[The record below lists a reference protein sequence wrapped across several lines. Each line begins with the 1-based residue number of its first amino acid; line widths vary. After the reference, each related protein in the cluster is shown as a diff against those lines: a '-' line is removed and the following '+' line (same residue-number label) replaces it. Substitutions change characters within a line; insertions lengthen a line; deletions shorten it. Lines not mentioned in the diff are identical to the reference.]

1 MIDFTSWIKGSLE
14 INLPEGRIWETS
26 ICWSRICLILHRGRG
41 RVCIHWWGW
50 WCKLSWPSTSR
61 WSCRWSG
68 RGQGTGGRNSAG
80 HKNSQTGQRN
90 FFIKALSLQCRSIL
104 PKQRPARK
112 QCVWKACQG
121 KWRYSSWAVRSNPR
135 SCCGG
140 WVHFELSYFFI
151 DGKPEHEKEN
161 SGGGESEDGQEEG
174 GEHPNLHLVL
184 QICTYKVD
192 IYIDIHFWTNK

>member
-14 INLPEGRIWETS
+14 INLPEDRIWETS

-80 HKNSQTGQRN
+80 HKNSQTRQRN
-90 FFIKALSLQCRSIL
+90 LFIIKAIFNAEVSYQNND
-104 PKQRPARK
+104 PQE
-112 QCVWKACQG
+112 
-121 KWRYSSWAVRSNPR
+121 SNA
-135 SCCGG
+135 
-140 WVHFELSYFFI
+140 Y
-151 DGKPEHEKEN
+151 EKLVKV
-161 SGGGESEDGQEEG
+161 SEDIPLERWDRTQEAAVEV
-174 GEHPNLHLVL
+174 EFILRLLFFLSMENLSMRKRTVVEVKAKMARRKEASTP
-184 QICTYKVD
+184 IS
-192 IYIDIHFWTNK
+192 I

>member
-14 INLPEGRIWETS
+14 INLPEDRIWETS

-50 WCKLSWPSTSR
+50 WCKLSWPSTSQ

-80 HKNSQTGQRN
+80 HKNSQTRQRN
-90 FFIKALSLQCRSIL
+90 FFNKALSLQCRSIL

-140 WVHFELSYFFI
+140 WVYFEAELFFYRW
-151 DGKPEHEKEN
+151 KTWAWEREQWWRWKRRWP
-161 SGGGESEDGQEEG
+161 GGRRRAPQSPFSSANMYVQGW
-174 GEHPNLHLVL
+174 HLYWHIFL
-184 QICTYKVD
+184 NQ
-192 IYIDIHFWTNK
+192 